1 MKRMIQRV
9 FLSVSLLT
17 LAACGTVLGATAGGV
32 AGHEMTHGSTA
43 GTIGGAAAG
52 GLIGHA
58 IDR

>member
-32 AGHEMTHGSTA
+32 AGHSQ
-43 GTIGGAAAG
+43 
-52 GLIGHA
+52 
-58 IDR
+58 

>member
-1 MKRMIQRV
+1 MKKMLQILLCS
-9 FLSVSLLT
+9 FSLMT

-32 AGHEMTHGSTA
+32 AGHELSHGSTA

-58 IDR
+58 IGD

>member
-1 MKRMIQRV
+1 MKRMLQV
-9 FLSVSLLT
+9 LLCSLYLLT

-32 AGHEMTHGSTA
+32 AGHELSHGSTA

-58 IDR
+58 IGD